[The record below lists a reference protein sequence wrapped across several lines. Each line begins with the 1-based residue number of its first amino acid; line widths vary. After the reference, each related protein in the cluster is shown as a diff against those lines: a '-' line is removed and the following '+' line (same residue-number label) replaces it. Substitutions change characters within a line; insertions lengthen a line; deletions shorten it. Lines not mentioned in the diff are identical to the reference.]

1 MKKRI
6 KSFCAALLAIIIIF
20 SSSATISDA
29 ASKQLIII
37 NSKYNTLN
45 FYENNI
51 LVKKF
56 KCATGKASTP
66 TPQRKT
72 TIVNKIK
79 NRPYYKLGIPGGDPR
94 NPLGKRWMG
103 LNMYGYGTT
112 YGIHG
117 TNNESSIGKN
127 VSGGCIRM
135 YNKDVEWLF
144 NRIRVGATVIIK
156 STSNSDEWIAKQ
168 YGIKLKKTW
177 YTQNGYKYYRKSN
190 GKNAVGWNTIDGKT
204 YYFDSKGRMQTG
216 LKTISGNKYYLGT
229 DGVRRTGW
237 QTIKGSKYYFEKS
250 GNRKGQAVK
259 GKIKISGRYYY
270 FDSNYKMIT
279 NKKVKIGDYYYY
291 FDKDGKMVTDK
302 KVKVG
307 SYYYYFDTNGKMV
320 KNKVV
325 KDYYYGSDGKLVIN
339 KIQGNYCTDKNGKIR
354 KNVIVNNYYFSSD
367 GKMVKNKRVN
377 YKNDYYYFDS
387 NGKMVKNKEIGYSY
401 YGENGKAYKSCVK
414 DINGY
419 TYTFNESGM
428 ITNKVEIKEDTNPEE
443 STETQVPQENTQN
456 KETQQNNEDTSLE
469 EAV

>member
-216 LKTISGNKYYLGT
+216 LKTISGKKYYLGT

-237 QTIKGSKYYFEKS
+237 QTINGSKYYFKKTGS
-250 GNRKGQAVK
+250 NKGQALK
-259 GKIKISGRYYY
+259 GKIKISGNYYY
-270 FDSNYKMIT
+270 FDSNC
-279 NKKVKIGDYYYY
+279 
-291 FDKDGKMVTDK
+291 
-302 KVKVG
+302 
-307 SYYYYFDTNGKMV
+307 KMV
-320 KNKVV
+320 KNKLV
-325 KDYYYGSDGKLVIN
+325 KDYYYGKDGKLV
-339 KIQGNYCTDKNGKIR
+339 KDKK
-354 KNVIVNNYYFSSD
+354 VS
-367 GKMVKNKRVN
+367 
-377 YKNDYYYFDS
+377 YKNDYYYVGS
-387 NGKMVKNKEIGYSY
+387 NGKIVKNKEINNSY
-401 YGENGKAYKSCVK
+401 YGENGKAYKSCEKV
-414 DINGY
+414 INGII
-419 TYTFNESGM
+419 YTFDEKGNIVSKVSESEN
-428 ITNKVEIKEDTNPEE
+428 TPEEQPIKEDNQEKINEQNIEE
-443 STETQVPQENTQN
+443 E
-456 KETQQNNEDTSLE
+456 SLE
-469 EAV
+469 EAM

>member
-156 STSNSDEWIAKQ
+156 KTSNSDVWIAKQ

-229 DGVRRTGW
+229 DGVRKTGW
-237 QTIKGSKYYFEKS
+237 QTINGSKYYFKKS
-250 GNRKGQAVK
+250 GSNKGQALK
-259 GKIKISGRYYY
+259 GKREISGNYYY
-270 FDSNYKMIT
+270 FDSNYKM
-279 NKKVKIGDYYYY
+279 
-291 FDKDGKMVTDK
+291 
-302 KVKVG
+302 
-307 SYYYYFDTNGKMV
+307 V
-320 KNKVV
+320 KNKLV
-325 KDYYYGSDGKLVIN
+325 KDYYYGKDGKLV
-339 KIQGNYCTDKNGKIR
+339 KDKK
-354 KNVIVNNYYFSSD
+354 VS
-367 GKMVKNKRVN
+367 
-377 YKNDYYYFDS
+377 YKNDYYYVGS
-387 NGKMVKNKEIGYSY
+387 NGKIVKNKEIDNSY
-401 YGENGKAYKSCVK
+401 YGKNGKAYKSCEKV
-414 DINGY
+414 INGII
-419 TYTFNESGM
+419 YTFDEKGNIVSKVSESEN
-428 ITNKVEIKEDTNPEE
+428 TPEEQPIKEDNQEKINEQNIEE
-443 STETQVPQENTQN
+443 E
-456 KETQQNNEDTSLE
+456 SLE
-469 EAV
+469 EAM

>member
-177 YTQNGYKYYRKSN
+177 YTQNGYKYYRKEN
-190 GKNAVGWNTIDGKT
+190 DKDAVGWNTIDGKT

-216 LKTISGNKYYLGT
+216 LKTISGKKYYLGT
-229 DGVRRTGW
+229 DGVRKTGW
-237 QTIKGSKYYFEKS
+237 QTINGSKYYFKKTGS
-250 GNRKGQAVK
+250 NKGQALK
-259 GKIKISGRYYY
+259 GKIKISGNYYY
-270 FDSNYKMIT
+270 FDSNC
-279 NKKVKIGDYYYY
+279 
-291 FDKDGKMVTDK
+291 
-302 KVKVG
+302 
-307 SYYYYFDTNGKMV
+307 KMV
-320 KNKVV
+320 KNKLV
-325 KDYYYGSDGKLVIN
+325 KDYYYGKDGKLV
-339 KIQGNYCTDKNGKIR
+339 KDKK
-354 KNVIVNNYYFSSD
+354 VS
-367 GKMVKNKRVN
+367 
-377 YKNDYYYFDS
+377 YKNDYYYVGS
-387 NGKMVKNKEIGYSY
+387 NGKIVKNKEIDNSY
-401 YGENGKAYKSCVK
+401 YGKNGKAYKSCEKV
-414 DINGY
+414 INGII
-419 TYTFNESGM
+419 YTFDEKGNIVSKVSESEN
-428 ITNKVEIKEDTNPEE
+428 TPEEQPIKEDNQEKINEQNIEE
-443 STETQVPQENTQN
+443 E
-456 KETQQNNEDTSLE
+456 SLE
-469 EAV
+469 EAM

>member
-168 YGIKLKKTW
+168 YGKKKKKTW

-216 LKTISGNKYYLGT
+216 LKTISGKKYYLGT
-229 DGVRRTGW
+229 DGVRKTGW
-237 QTIKGSKYYFEKS
+237 QTINGSKYYFKKTGS
-250 GNRKGQAVK
+250 NKGQALK
-259 GKIKISGRYYY
+259 GKIKISGNYYY
-270 FDSNYKMIT
+270 FDSNYKM
-279 NKKVKIGDYYYY
+279 
-291 FDKDGKMVTDK
+291 
-302 KVKVG
+302 
-307 SYYYYFDTNGKMV
+307 V
-320 KNKVV
+320 KNKLV
-325 KDYYYGSDGKLVIN
+325 KDYYYGKDGKLV
-339 KIQGNYCTDKNGKIR
+339 KDKK
-354 KNVIVNNYYFSSD
+354 VS
-367 GKMVKNKRVN
+367 
-377 YKNDYYYFDS
+377 YKNDYYYVGS
-387 NGKMVKNKEIGYSY
+387 NGKIVKNKEIDNSY
-401 YGENGKAYKSCVK
+401 YGKNGKAYKSCEKV
-414 DINGY
+414 INGII
-419 TYTFNESGM
+419 YTFDEKGNIVSKVSENEK
-428 ITNKVEIKEDTNPEE
+428 TPEEQPIKEDNQEKINEQNIEE
-443 STETQVPQENTQN
+443 E
-456 KETQQNNEDTSLE
+456 SLE
-469 EAV
+469 EAM

>member
-156 STSNSDEWIAKQ
+156 KTSNSDVWIAKQ

-177 YTQNGYKYYRKSN
+177 YTQNGYKYYRKEN
-190 GKNAVGWNTIDGKT
+190 DKDAVGWNTIDGKT

-216 LKTISGNKYYLGT
+216 LKTISGKKYYLGT
-229 DGVRRTGW
+229 DGVRKTGW
-237 QTIKGSKYYFEKS
+237 QTINGSKYYFKKTGS
-250 GNRKGQAVK
+250 NKGQALK
-259 GKIKISGRYYY
+259 GKIKISGNYYY
-270 FDSNYKMIT
+270 FDSNC
-279 NKKVKIGDYYYY
+279 
-291 FDKDGKMVTDK
+291 
-302 KVKVG
+302 
-307 SYYYYFDTNGKMV
+307 KMV
-320 KNKVV
+320 KNKLV
-325 KDYYYGSDGKLVIN
+325 KDYYYGKDGKLV
-339 KIQGNYCTDKNGKIR
+339 
-354 KNVIVNNYYFSSD
+354 
-367 GKMVKNKRVN
+367 KNKKVS
-377 YKNDYYYFDS
+377 YKNDYYYVGS
-387 NGKMVKNKEIGYSY
+387 NGKIVKNKEIDNSY
-401 YGENGKAYKSCVK
+401 YGKNGKAYKSCEKV
-414 DINGY
+414 INGII
-419 TYTFNESGM
+419 YTFDEKGNIVSKVSESEN
-428 ITNKVEIKEDTNPEE
+428 TPEEQPIKEDNQEKINEQNIEE
-443 STETQVPQENTQN
+443 E
-456 KETQQNNEDTSLE
+456 SLE
-469 EAV
+469 EAM

>member
-216 LKTISGNKYYLGT
+216 LKTISGKKYYLGT
-229 DGVRRTGW
+229 DGVRKTGW
-237 QTIKGSKYYFEKS
+237 QTINGSKYYFKKTGS
-250 GNRKGQAVK
+250 NKGQALK
-259 GKIKISGRYYY
+259 GKIKISGNYYY
-270 FDSNYKMIT
+270 FDSNC
-279 NKKVKIGDYYYY
+279 
-291 FDKDGKMVTDK
+291 
-302 KVKVG
+302 
-307 SYYYYFDTNGKMV
+307 KMV
-320 KNKVV
+320 KNKLV
-325 KDYYYGSDGKLVIN
+325 KDYYYGKDGKLV
-339 KIQGNYCTDKNGKIR
+339 KDKQVKYKDVYYYVGSNGKI
-354 KNVIVNNYYFSSD
+354 
-367 GKMVKNKRVN
+367 VKNKLVKD
-377 YKNDYYYFDS
+377 YYYGKDGKLVKDKKVSSKNDYYYVGS
-387 NGKMVKNKEIGYSY
+387 NGKIVKNKEIDNSY
-401 YGENGKAYKSCVK
+401 YGKNGKAYKSCEKV
-414 DINGY
+414 INGII
-419 TYTFNESGM
+419 YTFDEKGNIVSKVSESEN
-428 ITNKVEIKEDTNPEE
+428 TPEEQPIKEDNQEKINEQNIEE
-443 STETQVPQENTQN
+443 E
-456 KETQQNNEDTSLE
+456 SLE
-469 EAV
+469 EAM

>member
-177 YTQNGYKYYRKSN
+177 YTQNGYKYYRKEN
-190 GKNAVGWNTIDGKT
+190 DKDAVGWNTIDGKT

-216 LKTISGNKYYLGT
+216 LKTISGKKYYLGT

-237 QTIKGSKYYFEKS
+237 QTINGSKYYFKKTGS
-250 GNRKGQAVK
+250 NKGQALK
-259 GKIKISGRYYY
+259 GKIKISGNYYY
-270 FDSNYKMIT
+270 FDSNC
-279 NKKVKIGDYYYY
+279 
-291 FDKDGKMVTDK
+291 
-302 KVKVG
+302 
-307 SYYYYFDTNGKMV
+307 KMV
-320 KNKVV
+320 KNKLV
-325 KDYYYGSDGKLVIN
+325 KDYYYGKDGKLV
-339 KIQGNYCTDKNGKIR
+339 
-354 KNVIVNNYYFSSD
+354 
-367 GKMVKNKRVN
+367 KNKKVS
-377 YKNDYYYFDS
+377 YKNDYYYVGS
-387 NGKMVKNKEIGYSY
+387 NGKIVKNKEINNSY
-401 YGENGKAYKSCVK
+401 YGENGKAYKSCEKV
-414 DINGY
+414 INGII
-419 TYTFNESGM
+419 YTFDEKGNIVSKVSESEN
-428 ITNKVEIKEDTNPEE
+428 TPEEQPIKEDNQEKINEQNIEE
-443 STETQVPQENTQN
+443 E
-456 KETQQNNEDTSLE
+456 SLE
-469 EAV
+469 EAM

>member
-156 STSNSDEWIAKQ
+156 KTSNSDVWIAKQ

-177 YTQNGYKYYRKSN
+177 YTQNGYKYYRKEN
-190 GKNAVGWNTIDGKT
+190 DKDAVGWNTIDGKT

-216 LKTISGNKYYLGT
+216 LKTISGKKYYLGT
-229 DGVRRTGW
+229 DGVRKTGW
-237 QTIKGSKYYFEKS
+237 QTINGSKYYFKKTGS
-250 GNRKGQAVK
+250 NKGQALK
-259 GKIKISGRYYY
+259 GKIKISGNYYY
-270 FDSNYKMIT
+270 FDSNC
-279 NKKVKIGDYYYY
+279 
-291 FDKDGKMVTDK
+291 
-302 KVKVG
+302 
-307 SYYYYFDTNGKMV
+307 KMV
-320 KNKVV
+320 KNKLV
-325 KDYYYGSDGKLVIN
+325 KDYYY
-339 KIQGNYCTDKNGKIR
+339 
-354 KNVIVNNYYFSSD
+354 
-367 GKMVKNKRVN
+367 
-377 YKNDYYYFDS
+377 
-387 NGKMVKNKEIGYSY
+387 
-401 YGENGKAYKSCVK
+401 
-414 DINGY
+414 
-419 TYTFNESGM
+419 
-428 ITNKVEIKEDTNPEE
+428 
-443 STETQVPQENTQN
+443 
-456 KETQQNNEDTSLE
+456 
-469 EAV
+469 

>member
-216 LKTISGNKYYLGT
+216 LKTISGKKYYLGT
-229 DGVRRTGW
+229 DGVRKTGW
-237 QTIKGSKYYFEKS
+237 QTINGSKYYFKKS
-250 GNRKGQAVK
+250 GSNKGQALK
-259 GKIKISGRYYY
+259 GKIKISGNYYY
-270 FDSNYKMIT
+270 FDSNC
-279 NKKVKIGDYYYY
+279 
-291 FDKDGKMVTDK
+291 
-302 KVKVG
+302 
-307 SYYYYFDTNGKMV
+307 KMV
-320 KNKVV
+320 KNKLV
-325 KDYYYGSDGKLVIN
+325 KDYYYGKDGKLV
-339 KIQGNYCTDKNGKIR
+339 KDKK
-354 KNVIVNNYYFSSD
+354 VS
-367 GKMVKNKRVN
+367 
-377 YKNDYYYFDS
+377 YKNDYYYVGS
-387 NGKMVKNKEIGYSY
+387 NGKIVKNKEIDNSY
-401 YGENGKAYKSCVK
+401 YGKNGKAYKSCEKV
-414 DINGY
+414 INGII
-419 TYTFNESGM
+419 YTFDEKGNIVSKVSESEN
-428 ITNKVEIKEDTNPEE
+428 TPEEQPIKEDNQEKINEQNIEE
-443 STETQVPQENTQN
+443 E
-456 KETQQNNEDTSLE
+456 SLE
-469 EAV
+469 EAM